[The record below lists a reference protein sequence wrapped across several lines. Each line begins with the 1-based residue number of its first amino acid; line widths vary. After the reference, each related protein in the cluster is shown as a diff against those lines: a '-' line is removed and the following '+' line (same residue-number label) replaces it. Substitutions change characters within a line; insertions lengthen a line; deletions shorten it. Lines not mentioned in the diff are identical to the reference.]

1 MTQIKRISSDKISE
15 DQLNPPNQRS
25 IPPHWSWVKLGDV
38 CEPPQ
43 YGYTTSASNNGN
55 LKFLRTTDITSGQID
70 WDLVP
75 FCKVNPK
82 EIDKYLLKEND
93 VVISRAGS
101 VGYSL
106 LLSKP
111 QRAVFASYLIR
122 FRPKTNPKFFALFLQ
137 SPQYWNQISEKKLG
151 IAVPNVNA
159 KKLMD
164 INFPL
169 PPLPEQKKIVEKI
182 EELFSQLESGVASL
196 KKAKEQ
202 IRLYRQSVLAAA
214 FSGKLV
220 SEKSLNHDSQD
231 SKINRIKEK
240 NKSGKSDNPENHGSD
255 NLPEGWKWVKLG
267 EVLEVKD
274 GTHDTPKYYDK
285 GIPFITQ
292 KNIKNGEFVFD
303 NYNFISEEDHNK
315 FYKRSNVAFNDIII
329 SMIGA
334 NRGMSAIVRT
344 KEKFSIKNVGLV
356 KTNESKF
363 LAKYLDYFFK
373 SEIGQRTILS
383 QSKGGAQQF
392 IGLTELRNWS
402 IPFQPLNQQLKIV
415 SEIEKRFS
423 EADNLEKAIDESLAK
438 AETLRQS
445 ILKQA
450 FEGKLV

>member
-182 EELFSQLESGVASL
+182 EELFSQLDSGVASL

-214 FSGKLV
+214 FSGRLTGQV
-220 SEKSLNHDSQD
+220 GSGQLAV
-231 SKINRIKEK
+231 
-240 NKSGKSDNPENHGSD
+240 GKSEISKAAEPKTPYSNQ
-255 NLPEGWKWVKLG
+255 LPEGWKWVKLG
-267 EVLEVKD
+267 EITTKLGD
-274 GTHDTPKYYDK
+274 GLHGTPKYSNDGEYY
-285 GIPFITQ
+285 FI
-292 KNIKNGEFVFD
+292 NGNNLSDGRIEIKSDTKRVTTEEFEKYKKTLNNRTVLVSINGTLGKTAFYNGEKIILGKSACYFNLID
-303 NYNFISEEDHNK
+303 NISKQYIRYFIKSQLFNNYANK
-315 FYKRSNVAFNDIII
+315 VATG
-329 SMIGA
+329 S
-334 NRGMSAIVRT
+334 T
-344 KEKFSIKNVGLV
+344 IKNVSL
-356 KTNESKF
+356 KAIRE
-363 LAKYLDYFFK
+363 LEIPLPP
-373 SEIGQRTILS
+373 SE
-383 QSKGGAQQF
+383 
-392 IGLTELRNWS
+392 EM
-402 IPFQPLNQQLKIV
+402 QLQIV

-438 AETLRQS
+438 AEKLRQS